1 MKKITKSKKLENVN
15 YAIRGKV
22 LEEAERMEKAGFE
35 IIKLNIGN
43 PAVFNFKAPKKIVES
58 MKAGI
63 ENSHG
68 YSNSKGLES
77 ARKAIIEYY
86 ESKNVH
92 GLTPDDVYLGN
103 GVSELIQMTMQAL
116 LDEGDEMLV
125 PAPDYPLWT
134 ASVNLAG
141 GTAVHYICDERN
153 EWYPDLDDIK
163 RKITNRTKG
172 IVIINPNNPT
182 GALYPREVLEQIAQV
197 TRENGLIIFADEIY
211 DRLVFDNL
219 EHVSIASLT
228 GNVPVVT
235 FSGLSKSHVICGY
248 RVGWMCISG
257 DKECIS
263 DYIDGLNLLS
273 SMRLCA
279 NVPGQMVVAD
289 ALKDCEKMKAMLR
302 KGGRLYEQREFVYER
317 LNAIDGV
324 SVVKPKAGFYIFPKV
339 DSEKFGIE
347 DDEEFVLELLKETG
361 VLVVNGS
368 GFNWME
374 MDHFRVVF
382 LADVKVMERAMEG
395 VERYLK
401 KFEFE

>member
-43 PAVFNFKAPKKIVES
+43 PAVFNFEAPKKIVES
-58 MKAGI
+58 MKDGI

-86 ESKNVH
+86 EGKNVH

-134 ASVNLAG
+134 ASVNLAR
-141 GTAVHYICDERN
+141 GTAVHYICDEHN
-153 EWYPDLDDIK
+153 EWYPDLEDIK

-197 TRENGLIIFADEIY
+197 ARENGLIIFADEIY
-211 DRLVFDNL
+211 DRLVFDDL
-219 EHVSIASLT
+219 EHVSIASLA
-228 GNVPVVT
+228 
-235 FSGLSKSHVICGY
+235 S
-248 RVGWMCISG
+248 
-257 DKECIS
+257 
-263 DYIDGLNLLS
+263 
-273 SMRLCA
+273 
-279 NVPGQMVVAD
+279 NVPGQMVVEI
-289 ALKDCEKMKAMLR
+289 ALKDCEEMKAMLR
-302 KGGRLYEQREFVYER
+302 KGGRL
-317 LNAIDGV
+317 
-324 SVVKPKAGFYIFPKV
+324 
-339 DSEKFGIE
+339 
-347 DDEEFVLELLKETG
+347 
-361 VLVVNGS
+361 
-368 GFNWME
+368 MC
-374 MDHFRVVF
+374 
-382 LADVKVMERAMEG
+382 
-395 VERYLK
+395 
-401 KFEFE
+401 